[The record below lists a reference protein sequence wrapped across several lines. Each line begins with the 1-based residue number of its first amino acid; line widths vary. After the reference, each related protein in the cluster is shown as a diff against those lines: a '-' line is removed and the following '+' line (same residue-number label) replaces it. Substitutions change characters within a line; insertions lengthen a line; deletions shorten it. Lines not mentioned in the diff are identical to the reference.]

1 MTGASSSLG
10 LLADE
15 LEFAAEWRESK
26 AAEFPNDQRNA
37 SAASLLR
44 RLMVEVRE
52 LEGTPLAQ
60 LYNEHIRCMP
70 DSLMVRYSEHEV
82 ALRDRIGFD
91 HFPENGEEL
100 VRQLLEVRAILRQF
114 ELPLP
119 PSVAAGA
126 LLGPAGRW
134 MAPRGTSG
142 VGASVGTDA

>member
-10 LLADE
+10 FLADE

-37 SAASLLR
+37 TAASLLR
-44 RLMVEVRE
+44 RLMAEVRE

-82 ALRDRIGFD
+82 ALRNRIGFD

-100 VRQLLEVRAILRQF
+100 VRQLLE
-114 ELPLP
+114 
-119 PSVAAGA
+119 S
-126 LLGPAGRW
+126 
-134 MAPRGTSG
+134 APY
-142 VGASVGTDA
+142 